1 VRNLIYDIGQLGAWM
16 SGQSIPAAE
25 KTNIKSDGATM
36 W

>member
-1 VRNLIYDIGQLGAWM
+1 M